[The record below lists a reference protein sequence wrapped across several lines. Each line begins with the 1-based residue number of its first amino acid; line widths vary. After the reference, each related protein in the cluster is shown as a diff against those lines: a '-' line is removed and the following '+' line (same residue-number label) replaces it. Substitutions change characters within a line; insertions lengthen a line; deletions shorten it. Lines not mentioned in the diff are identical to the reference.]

1 VTLVLEQKTWINV
14 IYSKKTIEH
23 SKYRSKARDQVN
35 KRPIKIVH
43 AKTSVTDW
51 TRFQDPLKRGEK
63 IMPSPNKKR
72 TLQK

>member
-1 VTLVLEQKTWINV
+1 MCACSNVLEQKTWINI

-51 TRFQDPLKRGEK
+51 TRF
-63 IMPSPNKKR
+63 
-72 TLQK
+72 

>member
-1 VTLVLEQKTWINV
+1 MEMCACLNDLEQKTWINV
-14 IYSKKTIEH
+14 IYSKKNIEH

-51 TRFQDPLKRGEK
+51 TRFQVYNDR
-63 IMPSPNKKR
+63 
-72 TLQK
+72 

>member
-1 VTLVLEQKTWINV
+1 MEMCACLNVLEQKTWISV
-14 IYSKKTIEH
+14 IYSKKNIEH

-51 TRFQDPLKRGEK
+51 LLQIMRGQ
-63 IMPSPNKKR
+63 
-72 TLQK
+72 QKS